1 MSKFKI
7 LGGLLLLGFLSSCVT
22 NKNYVLLQ
30 EQKALEAGSITRIK
44 TQPNANYLIQPNDI
58 LKVDIKTLDDKTA
71 TFFNGLSAAPLQG
84 GLMAGSDPYYMF
96 GYHVNDS
103 GFLILPVVGEIKV
116 TGLSLSQAKISIEEK
131 LEKYFKGAYVSVQLG
146 GIRFSILGE
155 VRAPGKYVVLQN
167 RLTILEAL
175 ATAGDLTPVAN
186 RKKIKILR
194 QLPGEMQVEII
205 DLTKANLI
213 ESPSLYIRPNDVI
226 YVEPLKIRAIGTGVT
241 GTETLTAF
249 ATVLSVVSSVLLINN
264 LLR

>member
-1 MSKFKI
+1 
-7 LGGLLLLGFLSSCVT
+7 
-22 NKNYVLLQ
+22 
-30 EQKALEAGSITRIK
+30 
-44 TQPNANYLIQPNDI
+44 
-58 LKVDIKTLDDKTA
+58 
-71 TFFNGLSAAPLQG
+71 
-84 GLMAGSDPYYMF
+84 
-96 GYHVNDS
+96 
-103 GFLILPVVGEIKV
+103 V
-116 TGLSLSQAKISIEEK
+116 TGLNLSQAKVAIEEK
-131 LEKYFKGAYVSVQLG
+131 LDKYFKGAYVSVQLG

-241 GTETLTAF
+241 GTESLTAF